1 MSLPYGYLVTVGLLA
16 AGTLLTLAAPRRP
29 RPLAMLNFRLGVVV
43 NELPFVALA
52 WLLAATVLAL
62 AEGDLAA
69 PAAAAVAVAA
79 LMGPGAGLGVVA
91 WRGGRA
97 LPAVRR
103 AMGTVP
109 VARRLPYGRILF
121 RPFFRRR
128 RAVERIPGLTYGPA
142 GRRNLLDLYRHRS
155 RPTGAPVLIHLH
167 GGGYTAG
174 RKNSQSLPLLH
185 RLAAEGWVCVSANY
199 RLSPQATFHDHLVD
213 AKKVIAWV
221 REHGPSYG
229 ADPDRIVLAGSSAGA
244 HLAALAGLTADDPA
258 FQPGFEPVD
267 TSVAAVIGLGGYYGP
282 YDEADPRTSPFAHVR
297 PDAPPFFIVHGD
309 HDTLTPVETAR
320 LFAERLRA
328 VSTRPVVYAELPGGQ
343 HAFDLFHSL
352 RFEAVINAVD
362 AFAGSVLTQR
372 RARPWSGP
380 RAVVRS

>member
-16 AGTLLTLAAPRRP
+16 AAALLTLAAPRRP
-29 RPLAMLNFRLGVVV
+29 RPLAMLSFRLGVVV

-52 WLLAATVLAL
+52 WLLAATALAL

-69 PAAAAVAVAA
+69 PAAAVAVAA
-79 LMGPGAGLGVVA
+79 LVGPGAGLGVVA

-185 RLAAEGWVCVSANY
+185 RLAGEGWVCVSANY

-258 FQPGFEPVD
+258 FQPGFEPAD
-267 TSVAAVIGLGGYYGP
+267 TSVAAVIGLGGHYGA

-352 RFEAVINAVD
+352 RFEAVINAID

-372 RARPWSGP
+372 
-380 RAVVRS
+380 